1 VHVIKPLRKTPAFS
15 PLLVVIVT
23 GVVVLNAGRVS
34 GEEKAGLPIA
44 TLEQIQTVALQSDYG
59 YSRLDYLCNKIG
71 PRMSGSPQAAAA
83 VQYVAK
89 QFRELG
95 LEVSLEPVMVP
106 HWVRGQETAELIRIP
121 EAPQDQDFEQKV
133 ILTALGGSVPTPQE
147 GITASVVVVNSF
159 EELDK
164 LGEAGV
170 KGKIVL
176 FNVAFDTKL
185 ADAGFS
191 HEAYVR
197 VVPYRVTGAYRAAAL
212 GAVASLLRSIGPT
225 DSRLAH
231 TGSVGYFDGPKI
243 PAGAISAEDAD
254 LIAHL
259 SKAGPVVMHIV
270 LTPKILPDER
280 SANVIADLRGSDH
293 PEQIVIVSAH
303 LDSWDLGTGCID
315 NGAGIAEIL
324 QAASVFHEMKL
335 RPRRTIRFIAWMN
348 EENAVN
354 GGNGYDQ
361 YAKDHRSELSK
372 HVADIEIDVGTWHPV
387 GYEFYGSEELRNALR
402 PLRSFL
408 GKISSGVVFMRPYAG
423 DMDDFMAGLSP
434 LADNRTYYATHHTVA
449 DTFAMIDPRG
459 LQENAALMAV
469 LGYAMASLP
478 QEVIQHPLP
487 K

>member
-1 VHVIKPLRKTPAFS
+1 MHVIKPLRRTLAFS
-15 PLLVVIVT
+15 PALAVIVT
-23 GVVVLNAGRVS
+23 AGVALNAGPVS

-44 TLEQIQTVALQSDYG
+44 MLEQIQTAALRSDYG

-106 HWVRGQETAELIRIP
+106 HWVRGQETAELIKIP
-121 EAPQDQDFEQKV
+121 EAPQGFEQKV

-225 DSRLAH
+225 GFRLAH

-243 PAGAISAEDAD
+243 PAAAISAEDAD

-259 SKAGPVVMHIV
+259 SKDGPVVMHLV
-270 LTPKILPDER
+270 LTPTILPDER

-324 QAASVFHEMKL
+324 EAASVFRELKL
-335 RPRRTIRFIAWMN
+335 RPQRTIRFIAWMN

-402 PLRSFL
+402 PLRSVL
-408 GKISSGVVFMRPYAG
+408 GKISSGVIFMRPYAG
-423 DMDDFMAGLSP
+423 DMDDFMPGLSP
-434 LADNRTYYATHHTVA
+434 VADNRTYYETHHTVA

-478 QEVIQHPLP
+478 EEAVQHPLP